1 MLHAAMRRPARTAVV
16 LAAFAAVGLAS
27 VFLGDVA
34 FRHGW
39 SMAQWL
45 AWPGGATPFF
55 VAGLVVWSLLLVPAA
70 RLEGSWTRRFGALCL
85 AGTAA
90 GVIVQLLDDHVLN
103 HAGTDNPLG
112 IAIPSPFQDYL
123 TGRLALLVLAVAFVG
138 ALITAPGRIA
148 EHRRAAG

>member
-1 MLHAAMRRPARTAVV
+1 MLHAAMRRLARTSVL

-39 SMAQWL
+39 SMAPWL
-45 AWPGGATPFF
+45 AWPGGATPFLL
-55 VAGLVVWSLLLVPAA
+55 AGLVVWSLLLVPAA

-85 AGTAA
+85 VGTVA

-112 IAIPSPFQDYL
+112 IAIPSPIQDYL
-123 TGRLALLVLAVAFVG
+123 TGLALLVLAVALVG
-138 ALITAPGRIA
+138 ALLTAPGWIA
-148 EHRRAAG
+148 GNRRAAG

>member
-1 MLHAAMRRPARTAVV
+1 MRRPARTAVL

-27 VFLGDVA
+27 IFLGESHFGTAGGWRRGSPGRVA
-34 FRHGW
+34 PPHF
-39 SMAQWL
+39 L
-45 AWPGGATPFF
+45 

-85 AGTAA
+85 AGTTA

-103 HAGTDNPLG
+103 NAGTDNPLG
-112 IAIPSPFQDYL
+112 IAIPSPYQDYL
-123 TGRLALLVLAVAFVG
+123 TGLALLVLAAALVG

-148 EHRRAAG
+148 GNRRAAGR